1 MPFINNTI
9 TAIFM
14 SLLLCVALHT
24 EANAQGVIRDA
35 EIEHDLRVIGEPIF
49 DAAGLNP
56 DQVRIIIVNKDV
68 INAFVAGGQ
77 NLFLY
82 TGLILATK
90 NVSELAGVMAHESGH
105 MAGGHLI
112 RMEGMMEH
120 ASIES
125 IVAMALGVAVGV
137 GARDS
142 EAGMATAMGGGE
154 VTNRLM
160 LSHTR
165 VIESSADQS
174 GMASL
179 SRLGYSAQGMA
190 DFLDRLS
197 SEEVLPEMQRS
208 QYLLTHPLSHE
219 RMEAV
224 DAYIANHPSHKP
236 FPAEWQ
242 EDFKRIQAKIMAFQD
257 ADRALNEYK
266 NDNSVAGRYACAI
279 GLYRSGNIVAALN
292 GLDALQKEEPDNGY
306 FFDLRG
312 QIMFEQGR
320 IPEAITAWRKA
331 VLLEPKAG
339 LIHLSLALALLQDE
353 KSAPDEALINLTA
366 ARDNGE
372 SDNPQV
378 YHSLAIVYGRQGKE
392 GLAKLSLAEEAEL
405 KGDKQFAIDQ
415 AKRAEKLLTNDPTSL
430 QRARDIELTA
440 THAKKEKDD

>member
-1 MPFINNTI
+1 MRFFQKALLAFILFALLPAI
-9 TAIFM
+9 TPAQ
-14 SLLLCVALHT
+14 
-24 EANAQGVIRDA
+24 AQGVIRDA
-35 EIEHDLRVIGEPIF
+35 ETEHDLRVIGEPIF

-90 NVSELAGVMAHESGH
+90 NVSELAGVIAHESGH

-125 IVAMALGVAVGV
+125 IMAMALGVAVGV
-137 GARDS
+137 GARDG
-142 EAGMATAMGGGE
+142 EAGMATAMGGSE
-154 VTNRLM
+154 LTNRLI

-174 GMASL
+174 GMTSL
-179 SRLGYSAQGMA
+179 THLGYSAQGMA

-224 DAYIANHPSHKP
+224 QSYVANHPSKKP

-266 NDNSVAGRYACAI
+266 NDNSVAGRYARAI
-279 GLYRSGNIVAALN
+279 GLYRNGNIVG
-292 GLDALQKEEPDNGY
+292 GLKILDELQKEEPDNGY

-320 IPEAITAWRKA
+320 IPEAITAWREA
-331 VLLEPKAG
+331 TILEPKAG
-339 LIHLSLALALLQDE
+339 LIHLSLAQALLQDE
-353 KSAPDEALINLTA
+353 KQAPDEALINLLA

-372 SDNPQV
+372 RDTSQV
-378 YHSLAIVYGRQGKE
+378 YRSLAIVYGRQGKE
-392 GLAKLSLAEEAEL
+392 GLAKLSLAEEAVL
-405 KGDKQFAIDQ
+405 KGDKEFAIDQ
-415 AKRAEKLLTNDPTSL
+415 AKRAEKLLVNDPSSL
-430 QRARDIELTA
+430 QRARDIET
-440 THAKKEKDD
+440 TVTRAKKDKDH